1 MMAVAQNINIIK
13 MKQNLNMEVIVIK
26 FVIVLKVLFKEVVVV
41 SQMQLVTI
49 IPVKQQ

>member
-1 MMAVAQNINIIK
+1 MAVAQNINIIK

-41 SQMQLVTI
+41 S
-49 IPVKQQ
+49 

>member
-41 SQMQLVTI
+41 S
-49 IPVKQQ
+49 